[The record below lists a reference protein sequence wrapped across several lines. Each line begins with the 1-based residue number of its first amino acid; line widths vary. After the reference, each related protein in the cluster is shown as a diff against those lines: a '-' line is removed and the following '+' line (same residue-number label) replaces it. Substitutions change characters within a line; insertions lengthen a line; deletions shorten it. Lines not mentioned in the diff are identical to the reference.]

1 MTHIISAIDPSR
13 VLGLSNDDTADGTE
27 VIFEGNIGSDH
38 QTWERSADGADGC
51 TAGHFTIT
59 NKGSGTLLTK
69 ISDTGNLLICAAS
82 STVAACTGV
91 TNGESLIT
99 YFMLFRYSR
108 VFNKH
113 TLCVC

>member
-1 MTHIISAIDPSR
+1 MANIVLPAEGVTGPITIFRSAPY
-13 VLGLSNDDTADGTE
+13 LGLSNDDTADGTE

-91 TNGESLIT
+91 TNGESL
-99 YFMLFRYSR
+99 YLLY
-108 VFNKH
+108 V
-113 TLCVC
+113 V